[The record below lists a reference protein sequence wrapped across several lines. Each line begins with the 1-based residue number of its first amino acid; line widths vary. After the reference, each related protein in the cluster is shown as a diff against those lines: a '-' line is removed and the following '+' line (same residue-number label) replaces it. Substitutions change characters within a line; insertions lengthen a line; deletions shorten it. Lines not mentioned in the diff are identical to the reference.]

1 MATEESDKQEPDKQE
16 TAKNLGVMFL
26 CLVAGYG
33 LAQYQNNKRT
43 QNQLCYSRV
52 STDTSLP
59 DAFADKVEEVIRAGG
74 QAGIRRVGNLLELI
88 VKTSTGDTQI
98 FHDTLAGLQ
107 QVDDAFSGQP
117 SAPSSQN
124 TAQQNQNYADPMTG
138 RSRGSRNN
146 ATVEHYD
153 KDTDT
158 WRTM

>member
-1 MATEESDKQEPDKQE
+1 MASEETDKQE

-33 LAQYQNNKRT
+33 LAQYQNNKRA
-43 QNQLCYSRV
+43 QNQICYSRV
-52 STDTSLP
+52 SADTSLP

-107 QVDDAFSGQP
+107 QVDNAFSAQP
-117 SAPSSQN
+117 SATSTSN
-124 TAQQNQNYADPMTG
+124 TAQQNQSYADSMTG
-138 RSRGSRNN
+138 RSRGSQKKS
-146 ATVEHYD
+146 TVEHYD
-153 KDTDT
+153 EKTGT
-158 WRTM
+158 WRTL